1 MTDQRTTDTAQLIE
15 VAGEVM
21 PAPTRCN
28 LHTIGHI
35 RREMA
40 GVYRLAKSGALNT
53 QDAGRLI
60 YMLAEIRKCAE
71 IEEIERRLDRLEQHA
86 GNRLD

>member
-1 MTDQRTTDTAQLIE
+1 MTDQRTTESVQLIE
-15 VAGEVM
+15 VAAEVL

-28 LHTIGHI
+28 LHSIGHI

-40 GVYRLAKSGALNT
+40 SVYRMAKSGELTT

-71 IEEIERRLDRLEQHA
+71 IEEIEQRLDRLEQRA
-86 GNRLD
+86 